1 MKDNYLIIFL
11 LIIAILFRGSIFN
24 LLNNVSS
31 YLISKDESLEV
42 KVLNDKYERLYN
54 KYNDLLDFKNNIN
67 IKEDYIITNVLK
79 NNYGFG
85 NLIIPDGD
93 FNLNN
98 EVINEEGLVGIISK
112 KNNKTAEIKKTYDTN
127 LIVKINNETGKI
139 YSKDEDLNL
148 IIKDVSNYNN
158 ISINDEVFSISG
170 NYIGKVI
177 KIQYDIL
184 DNYLT
189 VRTIDFNN
197 LTYVAVIKDGAW

>member
-42 KVLNDKYERLYN
+42 KVLNDKINRLYN
-54 KYNDLLDFKNNIN
+54 EYNSLLDFKNNIN

-197 LTYVAVIKDGAW
+197 LTYVAVIKDGA

>member
-42 KVLNDKYERLYN
+42 KVLNDKINRLYN
-54 KYNDLLDFKNNIN
+54 EYNSLLDFKNNIN

-79 NNYGFG
+79 NNYGFD

-197 LTYVAVIKDGAW
+197 LTYVAVIKDGA

>member
-24 LLNNVSS
+24 LLNNVAS

-42 KVLNDKYERLYN
+42 KVLNDKINRLYN
-54 KYNDLLDFKNNIN
+54 EYNSLLDFKNNIN
-67 IKEDYIITNVLK
+67 IEEDYIITNVLK

-197 LTYVAVIKDGAW
+197 LTYVAVIKDGA

>member
-31 YLISKDESLEV
+31 YLISKDESLEI
-42 KVLNDKYERLYN
+42 KVLNDKINRLYN
-54 KYNDLLDFKNNIN
+54 EYNSLLDFKNNIN

-197 LTYVAVIKDGAW
+197 LTYVAVIKDGA

>member
-24 LLNNVSS
+24 LLNNVAS

-139 YSKDEDLNL
+139 HSKDEDLNL

-197 LTYVAVIKDGAW
+197 LTYVAVIKDGA

>member
-24 LLNNVSS
+24 LLNNVAS

-42 KVLNDKYERLYN
+42 KVLNDKINRLYN
-54 KYNDLLDFKNNIN
+54 EYNSLLDFKNNIN

-197 LTYVAVIKDGAW
+197 LTYVAVIKDGA

>member
-24 LLNNVSS
+24 LLNNVAS

-42 KVLNDKYERLYN
+42 KVLNDKINRLYN
-54 KYNDLLDFKNNIN
+54 EYNSLLDFKNNIN

-85 NLIIPDGD
+85 NLIIPNGD

-197 LTYVAVIKDGAW
+197 LTYVAVIKDGA

>member
-24 LLNNVSS
+24 LLNNVAS
-31 YLISKDESLEV
+31 YLISKDESLEI
-42 KVLNDKYERLYN
+42 KVLNDKINRLYN
-54 KYNDLLDFKNNIN
+54 EYNSLLDFKNNIN

-197 LTYVAVIKDGAW
+197 LTYVAVIKDGA

>member
-42 KVLNDKYERLYN
+42 KVLNDKINRLYN
-54 KYNDLLDFKNNIN
+54 EYNSLLDFKNNIN

-79 NNYGFG
+79 NNYGFD

>member
-24 LLNNVSS
+24 LLNNVAS

-42 KVLNDKYERLYN
+42 KVLNDKINRLYN
-54 KYNDLLDFKNNIN
+54 EYNSLLDFKNNIN

>member
-197 LTYVAVIKDGAW
+197 LTYVAVIKDGA

>member
-31 YLISKDESLEV
+31 YLISKDESLEI
-42 KVLNDKYERLYN
+42 KVLNDKINRLYN
-54 KYNDLLDFKNNIN
+54 EYNSLLDFKNNIN
-67 IKEDYIITNVLK
+67 IEEDYIITNVLK

-197 LTYVAVIKDGAW
+197 LTYVAVIKDGA

>member
-31 YLISKDESLEV
+31 YLISKDESLEI
-42 KVLNDKYERLYN
+42 KVLNDKINRLYN
-54 KYNDLLDFKNNIN
+54 EYNSLLDFKNNIN

>member
-42 KVLNDKYERLYN
+42 KVLNDKINRLYN
-54 KYNDLLDFKNNIN
+54 EYNSLLDFKNNIN